1 MNNQTPSIDVYQII
15 TNRIIEQLAQ
25 QVIPWRKPWT
35 EAGHPQNLISKR
47 PYTGINTWLLAS
59 MGYPQNYFLTWKQ
72 IHELGASVKKGEKGH
87 IVIFWKYL
95 EEQQHEGQGEPRTK
109 ALLRYYYVF
118 NIAQCDN
125 LPEVLTIPFDQY
137 DIGRIGACDEI
148 IERMPNCPSIKHVKQ
163 KAYYDPGKDVINMP
177 KQGSFSTPES
187 YYCTLFHELIHSTGH
202 QSRLN
207 RKGITEEANYASIP
221 YSMEELIA
229 EIGACYL
236 NSVAGIIDKEFDNS
250 VAYIKGWIEALRNDK
265 RLIIFAS
272 GQAQRGVDYI
282 LNASSKQKKE
292 SVNDEV
298 LRKK

>member
-1 MNNQTPSIDVYQII
+1 MNNQSQPIDVYQIV

-25 QVIPWRKPWT
+25 QVVPWRKPWT
-35 EAGHPQNLISKR
+35 EAGHPQNLLSKR

-59 MGYPQNYFLTWKQ
+59 VGYAQNYFLTWKQ
-72 IHELGASVKKGEKGH
+72 VHELGASVKKGEKGH

-95 EEQQHEGQGEPRTK
+95 HQETEATEASKPK

-125 LPEVLTIPFDQY
+125 LPEVFSIPFDHH

-148 IERMPNCPSIKHVKQ
+148 IERMPNGPVIKHAKQ
-163 KAYYDPGKDVINMP
+163 KAYYDPQKDIINMP
-177 KQGSFSTPES
+177 RQGSFASAES

-202 QSRLN
+202 QTRLN
-207 RKGITEEANYASIP
+207 RKGIVEAVNYASVP

-236 NSVAGIIDKEFDNS
+236 NSVAGIMDTEFDNS

-272 GQAQRGVDYI
+272 GQAQRAVDYI
-282 LNASSKQKKE
+282 LNVQSKQKPE
-292 SVNDEV
+292 EV
-298 LRKK
+298 LAEELETQ